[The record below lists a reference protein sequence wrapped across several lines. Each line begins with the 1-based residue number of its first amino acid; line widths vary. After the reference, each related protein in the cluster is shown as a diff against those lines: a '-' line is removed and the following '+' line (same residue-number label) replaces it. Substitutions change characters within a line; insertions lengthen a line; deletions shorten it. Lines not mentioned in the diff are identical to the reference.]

1 MTKINKYRNTTEPE
15 LVVKGG
21 VTYRVMDLGGSKI
34 RIRVKSDKEMAKD
47 VKDFQK
53 YKNK

>member
-1 MTKINKYRNTTEPE
+1 MTKINRYKNTTEPVLE
-15 LVVKGG
+15 VKGG

-34 RIRVKSDKEMAKD
+34 RIRVKSDKEIAKD
-47 VKDFQK
+47 IKDFQK